1 MPPLNKFEDFDAC
14 LQVYGDDA
22 KFCYVRTAIKP
33 NPSSQLYEFMIKFSS
48 NQKQHFR
55 HDKLTRGVC
64 INTCQEL
71 LAVLGSSGDEF
82 FVPEFKLDYQ
92 VMTKLLL
99 LRPANDIEL
108 VASLSLR
115 STSTSSVFQTRRRIA
130 RSSTG

>member
-33 NPSSQLYEFMIKFSS
+33 NPSSQLYKFMMKFSS

-71 LAVLGSSGDEF
+71 LAELGSSAREY
-82 FVPEFKLDYQ
+82 FVPEIELDYQ
-92 VMTKLLL
+92 VMTKRLC
-99 LRPANDIEL
+99 
-108 VASLSLR
+108 
-115 STSTSSVFQTRRRIA
+115 
-130 RSSTG
+130 